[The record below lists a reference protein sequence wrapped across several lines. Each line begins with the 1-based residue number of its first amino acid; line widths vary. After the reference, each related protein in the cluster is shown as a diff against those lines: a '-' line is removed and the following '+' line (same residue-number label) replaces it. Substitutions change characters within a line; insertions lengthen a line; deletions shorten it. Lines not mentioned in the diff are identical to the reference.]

1 MRRFWFVCF
10 FLVAPTSCSGTREPS
25 HQTPV
30 VSLQAPSA
38 RPSASS
44 APLAPANAAPSASA
58 ASTEAPAPTVSTAE
72 PLTTTAPSASVPG
85 PPQPYPDTWI
95 MRARGENIGLT
106 CTELVYKNGCSQTRT
121 GIVTFRVTIDE
132 NGAVLQF
139 SEIANEVSTDKALVS
154 RCLKKNLPKWKFHP
168 PEKYERTFVLEV
180 GLADRC

>member
-1 MRRFWFVCF
+1 
-10 FLVAPTSCSGTREPS
+10 
-25 HQTPV
+25 
-30 VSLQAPSA
+30 
-38 RPSASS
+38 
-44 APLAPANAAPSASA
+44 
-58 ASTEAPAPTVSTAE
+58 
-72 PLTTTAPSASVPG
+72 
-85 PPQPYPDTWI
+85 